1 MSNLVPG
8 SLFYTTGLN
17 RKHTPTPTTIS
28 NDELDKRYA
37 RSVTFSRHLYVFCT
51 KALNSKPCITG
62 HISFIFGGS
71 ITNKKSTI
79 VHRRELCGINK

>member
-37 RSVTFSRHLYVFCT
+37 RLVTFARHLYVFVQR
-51 KALNSKPCITG
+51 L
-62 HISFIFGGS
+62 
-71 ITNKKSTI
+71 
-79 VHRRELCGINK
+79 